1 MAEPGNGATLHSY
14 LVVLRRRKWWVIALA
29 VLGLAA
35 SLALSLTESKQY
47 SATAQLL
54 VQSSGQGISLGTTPV
69 QVTTTD
75 VQTDLQL
82 ATSEPVVELVRRQL
96 GSAPPISASEVAQ
109 TNVIALTA
117 ISASPAQAARVA
129 NAYATAFVEQTQK
142 TAMSN
147 LTTAQA
153 TLHEQINSLGKQI
166 RSLQG
171 KVGAATQ
178 VSALVN
184 QQAVLKEEVAQLE
197 VNGAAATSGVE
208 SVTSARPP
216 ASPSS
221 PKPTQDALL
230 GLAAGLLLGLG
241 AAFLRDSLDDRLS
254 SKEAAERFGAAP
266 VIAMVPMVNSWRKRN
281 RAEVASS
288 SEPTSP
294 AAEAY
299 RSLRTSLQFTRQAQE
314 LRTLLVTSP
323 AAAEG
328 KTSTLANLGAV
339 FAQAGERVVLVSCD
353 LRRPRLGQLYGIDE
367 QSGVTTVLLGQ
378 QTLEQALQQVP
389 GYDCMWLLGAGPVP
403 PNPAELLD
411 GPKARQIFATLR
423 ENFDLVLID
432 SPPVLPVT
440 DAMVLSKYADGTLLV
455 VAAGQTKRAELQR
468 AAERFSQ
475 AKAAMVGIVLN
486 EVTRQSAYGS
496 GYGYGYG
503 YGYGSYAPD
512 ASLVPVQANGSS
524 SPRAGRRSNRAK

>member
-14 LVVLRRRKWWVIALA
+14 LVVLRRRRWWVIALA

-35 SLALSLTESKQY
+35 SLALSLTEAKQY

-54 VQSSGQGISLGTTPV
+54 VQSSGQGVSLGTTPL

-82 ATSEPVVELVRRQL
+82 ATSEPVVELVRHQL
-96 GSAPPISASEVAQ
+96 GSAPPVSASEVAQ

-117 ISASPAQAARVA
+117 ISASPVQAARIA
-129 NAYATAFVEQTQK
+129 NAYASAFVEQTQK

-153 TLHEQINSLGKQI
+153 TLQKQINSLGKQI

-171 KVGAATQ
+171 KADSATQ

-197 VNGAAATSGVE
+197 VNGAAATSGLQF
-208 SVTSARPP
+208 VTSARVPT
-216 ASPSS
+216 SPSS
-221 PKPTQDALL
+221 PKPVQNALL
-230 GLAAGLLLGLG
+230 GLVVGLLLGLG

-254 SKEAAERFGAAP
+254 SKDAAERFGAAP

-281 RAEVASS
+281 RAEVAAL

-353 LRRPRLGQLYGIDE
+353 LRRPRLGQLYGAEE
-367 QSGVTTVLLGQ
+367 QPGLTTVLLGQ
-378 QTLEQALQQVP
+378 QTVEQALRQVP
-389 GYDCMWLLGAGPVP
+389 GYDCLWLLGAGPVP

-411 GPKARQIFATLR
+411 GPRARKIFATLR
-423 ENFDLVLID
+423 ENFDLVLVD

-455 VAAGQTKRAELQR
+455 VAAGQTKGAELQR

-475 AKAAMVGIVLN
+475 AKAAVVGIVLN
-486 EVTRQSAYGS
+486 EVTRANAFGS

-503 YGYGSYAPD
+503 YESSSYAPD

-524 SPRAGRRSNRAK
+524 SARTGRRSHRPK

>member
-35 SLALSLTESKQY
+35 SLALSFTEAKQY

-54 VQSSGQGISLGTTPV
+54 VQSSGQGISLGTTPQ

-117 ISASPAQAARVA
+117 ISASPAQAARIA
-129 NAYATAFVEQTQK
+129 NAYASAFVEQTQK
-142 TAMSN
+142 TAMNN

-153 TLHEQINSLGKQI
+153 TLHQQINSLGKQI

-171 KVGAATQ
+171 KAGAATQ
-178 VSALVN
+178 VSALIN

-216 ASPSS
+216 TSPSS
-221 PKPTQDALL
+221 PKPVQDALL

-254 SKEAAERFGAAP
+254 SKDAAERFGAAP
-266 VIAMVPMVNSWRKRN
+266 VIAMVPMVNSWRK
-281 RAEVASS
+281 AE
-288 SEPTSP
+288 PGRGRLP
-294 AAEAY
+294 
-299 RSLRTSLQFTRQAQE
+299 
-314 LRTLLVTSP
+314 
-323 AAAEG
+323 
-328 KTSTLANLGAV
+328 LGAD
-339 FAQAGERVVLVSCD
+339 F
-353 LRRPRLGQLYGIDE
+353 
-367 QSGVTTVLLGQ
+367 
-378 QTLEQALQQVP
+378 P
-389 GYDCMWLLGAGPVP
+389 GGRGLPLPADVAAVHPAGPG
-403 PNPAELLD
+403 A
-411 GPKARQIFATLR
+411 AH
-423 ENFDLVLID
+423 
-432 SPPVLPVT
+432 
-440 DAMVLSKYADGTLLV
+440 
-455 VAAGQTKRAELQR
+455 AAGDQPGRRGGEDVHAGQPGR
-468 AAERFSQ
+468 G
-475 AKAAMVGIVLN
+475 V
-486 EVTRQSAYGS
+486 
-496 GYGYGYG
+496 
-503 YGYGSYAPD
+503 
-512 ASLVPVQANGSS
+512 
-524 SPRAGRRSNRAK
+524 RAGRRAGRPGVL